1 MIAVLFTLLV
11 LVLLAMAAL
20 RVVRAVARRR
30 ALPPAERAASSP
42 SARRRARRAERAR
55 RRRERDAYLDGV
67 PFVSFYQLVII
78 FTVASVGGLVLET
91 VWVYFAMGVF
101 QRRYGMVWGPFSPLY
116 GLGAVVLTLALWRI
130 RKQPVWVVFAVSF
143 VLGSCLEQFAGSVLE
158 DGFHATSWSYESYPD
173 AVTKYV
179 SLRMSA
185 IWGLLGVAWCRVLMP
200 ELVWRIR
207 EPQQPLRSTVAVVL
221 TAFLVADGVMTVY
234 AAARKD
240 ARDQGIPAANA
251 VERWIDERY
260 DDGFMSARFQNVE
273 FGETRDATA
282 EGTEAA

>member
-11 LVLLAMAAL
+11 LVLVVMAAL
-20 RVVRAVARRR
+20 RAVRAVARRR
-30 ALPPAERAASSP
+30 NLPPAERAAFSP
-42 SARRRARRAERAR
+42 SARRRARREERAR
-55 RRRERDAYLDGV
+55 RRRERDSYLDGV

-130 RKQPVWVVFAVSF
+130 RKQPVWVVFAVSL

-173 AVTKYV
+173 AITKYV

-185 IWGLLGVAWCRVLMP
+185 IWGLLGVVWGRVLMP

-207 EPQQPLRSTVAVVL
+207 EPRQPLRSAVAVVL
-221 TAFLVADGVMTVY
+221 TTFLVADGVMTVY

-240 ARDQGIPAANA
+240 ARDQNIPAANA

-260 DDGFMSARFQNVE
+260 DDSFMSERFQNVE
-273 FGETRDATA
+273 FGEARGDAA
-282 EGTEAA
+282 EGTEAP